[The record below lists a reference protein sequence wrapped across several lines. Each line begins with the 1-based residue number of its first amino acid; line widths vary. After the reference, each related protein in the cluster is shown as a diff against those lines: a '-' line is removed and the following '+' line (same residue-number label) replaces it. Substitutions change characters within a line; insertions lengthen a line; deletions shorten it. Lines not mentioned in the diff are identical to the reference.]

1 MIPMKT
7 SDRKMKM
14 WGTVAFVAAIMV
26 LAFSSFQS
34 QTEIKKQPLVVK
46 RQQCILQFMVGD
58 IPSEDFHIG
67 ITMDISV
74 DGDPVLVDSVMRLLN
89 QALYFF
95 FDDDSRFHIRPEDVY
110 PLFRI

>member
-1 MIPMKT
+1 MISMKT
-7 SDRKMKM
+7 NESKMKTR
-14 WGTVAFVAAIMV
+14 GAAAVVAAIMV
-26 LAFSSFQS
+26 LALSSFQS
-34 QTEIKKQPLVVK
+34 QTETKKQPLVVE

-67 ITMDISV
+67 ITMDIPV

-95 FDDDSRFHIRPEDVY
+95 FDDDSRFHIRPGEVY